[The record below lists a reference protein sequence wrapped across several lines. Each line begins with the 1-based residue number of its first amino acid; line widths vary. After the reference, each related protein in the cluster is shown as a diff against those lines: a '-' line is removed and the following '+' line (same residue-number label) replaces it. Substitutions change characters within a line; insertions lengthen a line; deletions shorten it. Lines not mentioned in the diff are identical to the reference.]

1 MNSYDGGICMIVN
14 ALASPTPSNQI
25 QPTKSYHYPEPEIT
39 LCEAESDYKGE
50 GSELR

>member
-1 MNSYDGGICMIVN
+1 MIVN
-14 ALASPTPSNQI
+14 TLAPPTPSHQA
-25 QPTKSYHYPEPEIT
+25 QSTKSNHYPEPEIT